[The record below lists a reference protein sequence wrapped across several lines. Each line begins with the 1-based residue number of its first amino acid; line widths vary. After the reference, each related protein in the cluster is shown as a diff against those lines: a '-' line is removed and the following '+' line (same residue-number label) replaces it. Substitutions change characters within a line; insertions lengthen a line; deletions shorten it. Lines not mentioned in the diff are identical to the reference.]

1 MKIGIFTG
9 TFDPF
14 TIGHQNIAER
24 ALPMFDKLVIAVA
37 VSKLKHA
44 SEEISKRVED
54 IKAVFPKECSELVDA
69 EDASKGYRL
78 EVVSYDDLTIDLA
91 HRMGARFLVRGVR
104 SAKDF
109 EYEREQADI
118 NKQLGGVETILLFS
132 DPRYS
137 SISSTLVRELRFFG
151 REVDE
156 FLLIW
161 WMATI
166 CLCSSAPRTSI
177 IRRVSM
183 RKHVRFSLRVSTV
196 NSTSLWLVLFLLTQE
211 S

>member
-1 MKIGIFTG
+1 MRIGIFTG

-37 VSKLKHA
+37 MSKLKHA

-69 EDASKGYRL
+69 EDTS
-78 EVVSYDDLTIDLA
+78 
-91 HRMGARFLVRGVR
+91 
-104 SAKDF
+104 KDF

-156 FLLIW
+156 FLPKI
-161 WMATI
+161 
-166 CLCSSAPRTSI
+166 
-177 IRRVSM
+177 
-183 RKHVRFSLRVSTV
+183 K
-196 NSTSLWLVLFLLTQE
+196 
-211 S
+211 